1 MRFTFNAPSSW
12 SWPAARL
19 PLAGLALLTLGACA
33 SPKPPAT
40 EMALGQASV
49 ERATASAPESA
60 MEIASARDKMAR
72 AKVALAK
79 EDYATARRLAQEAD
93 ADARLAEAKA
103 KATRSEKALGEAL
116 EGSRQLRDP
125 GAGRP

>member
-1 MRFTFNAPSSW
+1 MRSNFTAPSSW

-19 PLAGLALLTLGACA
+19 PLAGLALLALGACA
-33 SPKPPAT
+33 SPKPPTT

-49 ERATASAPESA
+49 ERATSSSPESA
-60 MEIASARDKMAR
+60 MEIASARDKIAR
-72 AKVALAK
+72 AKVAMAN

-103 KATRSEKALGEAL
+103 RATRSDKELAEVR
-116 EGSRQLRDP
+116 EGIRRLRAET
-125 GAGRP
+125 AGRP